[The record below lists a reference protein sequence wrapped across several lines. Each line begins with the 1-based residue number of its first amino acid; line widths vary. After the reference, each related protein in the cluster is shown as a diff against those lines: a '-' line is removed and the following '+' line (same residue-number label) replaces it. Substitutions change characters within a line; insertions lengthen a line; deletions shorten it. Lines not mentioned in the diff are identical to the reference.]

1 MSRLNGFRA
10 VVKEYWPAVI
20 TTVGLIALSLWMH
33 LRVTWSPMVLPDSE
47 WQDKLNLHL
56 TWAPFAVRY
65 FQNYSTL
72 TLQYL
77 FGWPIRESFFVV
89 QYGLTF
95 ILGLVL
101 YRYFQRLGF
110 NRGWSLVGLALTF
123 TAYPVLGAHF
133 EPTHTW
139 DDFWSYLF
147 LAAALLAALNRRP
160 ITSAIYLTLG
170 CLAREQIVLFYP
182 AWAVLLWTQR
192 ESAGRARLLIA
203 LAMTPLVLAV
213 FRALTWQPLDPA
225 RWRLYTFNFADINH
239 TDDTLV
245 STVVAFGALWLLSI
259 AGVWFVSRLDD
270 KLSRRLLIW
279 GMATAVPIT
288 TAVTLLFSYAR
299 ETRIFFPPFVII
311 APLSLLA
318 LRSFW
323 HYTIK
328 NRIRWL
334 WLVMAPLTAPA
345 IYVGLKLAHRAF
357 SKFDYGSNA
366 FFRRDLAGVHLGLVI
381 ICVAAVLLAGTIQLT
396 RRLRS
401 RG

>member
-1 MSRLNGFRA
+1 MSRLDGFRA
-10 VVKEYWPAVI
+10 VVNEYWAAVVV
-20 TTVGLIALSLWMH
+20 TAALLGVSLWMH
-33 LRVTWSPMVLPDSE
+33 LSVTWSPMTLPDSE

-72 TLQYL
+72 ALHYL

-89 QYGLTF
+89 QYGLAF

-110 NRGWSLVGLALTF
+110 SRGWSLVGLGLALS
-123 TAYPVLGAHF
+123 AYPVLGAHF

-147 LAAALLAALNRRP
+147 LAAALLTALNRRP

-170 CLAREQIVLFYP
+170 CFAREQIILFYP
-182 AWAVLLWTQR
+182 VWAVLLLTQR
-192 ESAGRARLLIA
+192 ESAGRTRLLIS

-213 FRALTWQPLDPA
+213 FRAVTWQPLDPS
-225 RWRLYTFNFADINH
+225 RWRLYTFNFSDIPH

-245 STVVAFGALWLLSI
+245 STVIAFGALWLLSI
-259 AGVWFVSRLDD
+259 AGLWFVSRLDD
-270 KLSRRLLIW
+270 KSSRRLLFW
-279 GMATAVPIT
+279 GMATAVPAT

-299 ETRIFFPPFVII
+299 ETRIFFPSFVII
-311 APLSLLA
+311 VPLSLLA

-323 HYTIK
+323 QYTIK
-328 NRIRWL
+328 RRIRWVL
-334 WLVMAPLTAPA
+334 LAMIPLTVPA
-345 IYVGLKLAHRAF
+345 IFFGLKLSHRAF

-366 FFRRDLAGVHLGLVI
+366 FFRRDLAGVHFGLAL
-381 ICVAAVLLAGTIQLT
+381 ICVIAVLLAGAIQLT
-396 RRLRS
+396 RRLKS
-401 RG
+401 RV